1 MLKVSKW
8 RHVPN
13 RFAAALWVVVATAL
27 AVLSAGPASAAPYN
41 LTSLNVVGPNGEA
54 ITGYR
59 WLIQEDTMKA
69 SVPGGPA
76 VPGSAL
82 SVSFHTSYAP
92 PVAAGCI
99 SCGLVRAWC
108 KAKCVEPRDHQRRGN
123 ARDRRS
129 DLGRRRAERR

>member
-76 VPGSAL
+76 VPGSEARHMLAL
-82 SVSFHTSYAP
+82 PCCCARSACAP
-92 PVAAGCI
+92 AYC
-99 SCGLVRAWC
+99 
-108 KAKCVEPRDHQRRGN
+108 
-123 ARDRRS
+123 
-129 DLGRRRAERR
+129 